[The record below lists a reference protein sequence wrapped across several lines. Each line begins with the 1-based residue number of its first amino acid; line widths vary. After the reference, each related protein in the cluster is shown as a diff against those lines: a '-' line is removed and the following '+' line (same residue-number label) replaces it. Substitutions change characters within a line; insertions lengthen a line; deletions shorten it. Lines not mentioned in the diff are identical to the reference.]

1 MQSMRRRVAQY
12 EETNPMIIN
21 LRRFADG
28 LAGAARPGALV
39 FGLALLAAGCASGS
53 SSNTTSTSSSGM
65 TSQELYN
72 EYDTNNDNQI
82 TKDEW
87 DAAYRSMD
95 ANGDGVVTEDEFH
108 AAMGGGRR

>member
-1 MQSMRRRVAQY
+1 MTTMI
-12 EETNPMIIN
+12 TNVRK
-21 LRRFADG
+21 LVQG
-28 LAGAARPGALV
+28 LPYACRLGALV
-39 FGLALLAAGCASGS
+39 LGLALLAAGCASGS
-53 SSNTTSTSSSGM
+53 SSGAASTTSNGM

-72 EYDTNNDNQI
+72 QYDTNNDNQI

-87 DAAYRSMD
+87 DAAYGSMD

>member
-1 MQSMRRRVAQY
+1 MLTMI
-12 EETNPMIIN
+12 TNVRKLVQDLPY
-21 LRRFADG
+21 AC
-28 LAGAARPGALV
+28 RPGALV
-39 FGLALLAAGCASGS
+39 LGLALLAAGCASGS
-53 SSNTTSTSSSGM
+53 SSGAASTTSSGM
-65 TSQELYN
+65 TSQELSN
-72 EYDTNNDNQI
+72 QYDTNNDDQI